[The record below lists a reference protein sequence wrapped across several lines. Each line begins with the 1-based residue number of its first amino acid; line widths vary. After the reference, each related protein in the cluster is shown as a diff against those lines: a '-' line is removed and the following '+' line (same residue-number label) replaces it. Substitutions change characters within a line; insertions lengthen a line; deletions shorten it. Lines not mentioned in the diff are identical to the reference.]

1 MVHVYLLLGP
11 LKLLLDPLLLA
22 VQHLFIPFMVVLL
35 TLTLASDFCTY
46 MYFKTGL

>member
-11 LKLLLDPLLLA
+11 LKLLLDPLLLP

-35 TLTLASDFCTY
+35 TLTLASDFCTL
-46 MYFKTGL
+46 YFKTGL